1 MHYKTVKD
9 VVDHS
14 RRLHQQISQLYQEIR
29 QEQSQERVKML
40 LDYLKRH
47 EDHLEQSLE
56 KFEKD
61 KSQKVL
67 DSWFQYVPDQDI
79 SEVLEQVEINDHMSV
94 DEVILMALKLDDYFI
109 DLYEGMVEH
118 SSSSAVQSVFQNLLD
133 MEQQE
138 KIRTARTALNM
149 SDM

>member
-14 RRLHQQISQLYQEIR
+14 RRLHQQISQLYQDIK
-29 QEQSQERVKML
+29 QEQSQERVRML
-40 LDYLKRH
+40 LDYLQRH
-47 EDHLEQSLE
+47 EDHLEESLD

-79 SEVLEQVEINDHMSV
+79 SAVLEQIEITDHMSV

-118 SSSSAVQSVFQNLLD
+118 SSSSAVKSVFQNLLD

-149 SDM
+149 ADM